1 MTVETGAVGPQVGA
15 AAPSFSLVSHFGEQL
30 SLDECRRRA
39 DADRVLAV
47 FFPFAFSPVCGS
59 EMREL
64 AGMYEGL
71 LSGGT
76 EVVAVSCDPKYTLA
90 AWAQDLGLPFVLLSD
105 FWPHGAAAK
114 AFGAFDEQRGFA
126 RRLTFLLDG
135 EGVVVDTE
143 HSLTGSKRDFSR
155 FLNPAGSF

>member
-1 MTVETGAVGPQVGA
+1 MTVETGAVGPQVGT
-15 AAPSFSLVSHFGEQL
+15 AAPSPSLPSHFGEEL

-90 AWAQDLGLPFVLLSD
+90 AWAQELGLPFVLLSD

-114 AFGAFDEQRGFA
+114 GFGAFDDDRGFS
-126 RRLTFLLDG
+126 RRFTFLINADG
-135 EGVVVDTE
+135 LVVDTE
-143 HSLTGSKRDFSR
+143 HSLAGTQRDFSR
-155 FLNPAGSF
+155 FAGSPSDI